1 MGNSVVW
8 THKAFSKHT
17 AISDG
22 QGETFDEG
30 EIEPGGASK
39 PIKFEREGV
48 AFRDA
53 ATRG

>member
-1 MGNSVVW
+1 MDPQG
-8 THKAFSKHT
+8 FLKHT
-17 AISDG
+17 AISDD

-48 AFRDA
+48 AFRGA